1 MAPASFSEVRMAEV
15 VSITLDE
22 LPPSANSIWRAVNG
36 RVVKS
41 KDYRSWLDW
50 AALTIRAQARG
61 SVVGGHFALHVEFR
75 APDKRRRDL
84 DNRIKALADALM
96 HAGVI
101 RDDSDCR
108 KLKAQWVQEGPPV
121 RAWIISTGAN

>member
-1 MAPASFSEVRMAEV
+1 MAEV
-15 VSITLDE
+15 ISITLDE

-41 KDYRSWLDW
+41 KDYRSWLEW
-50 AALTIRAQARG
+50 ASLTIRAQARG
-61 SVVGGHFALHVEFR
+61 SCVGGHFALHVDFR

-84 DNRIKALADALM
+84 DNRLKSLGDALVS
-96 HAGVI
+96 AGVI

-108 KLKAQWVQEGPPV
+108 KIKAQWVEEGPPV
-121 RAWIISTGAN
+121 RAWIISAGEN